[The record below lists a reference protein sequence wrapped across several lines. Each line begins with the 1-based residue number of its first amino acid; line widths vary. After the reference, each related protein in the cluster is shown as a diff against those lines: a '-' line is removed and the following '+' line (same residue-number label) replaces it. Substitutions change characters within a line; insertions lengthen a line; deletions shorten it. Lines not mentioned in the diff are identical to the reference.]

1 VRRTKDK
8 TVSLPVI
15 PWGSPNLTFEE
26 LLLQFRLC
34 NLNFDSL
41 VNLLV
46 MAALV
51 VGIVLDRGGEE
62 GVDECGFSASR
73 LAGNLCT
80 MSLESS
86 YLGEYGRTIIVK
98 AAPRLAT
105 IL

>member
-1 VRRTKDK
+1 MSFRITIFKH
-8 TVSLPVI
+8 
-15 PWGSPNLTFEE
+15 TFKE
-26 LLLQFRLC
+26 LLLQLC
-34 NLNFDSL
+34 LGNLNLNSL

-62 GVDECGFSASR
+62 GVDECSLSATR
-73 LAGNLCT
+73 LASNLYDMSFNPKSPKVNLCT
-80 MSLESS
+80 M
-86 YLGEYGRTIIVK
+86 IVK